1 MLIFQM
7 FPDNTAETS
16 DILFNIADTSGNIA
30 DTLAKTA
37 DIGLILLTS

>member
-1 MLIFQM
+1 MLIFQV

-16 DILFNIADTSGNIA
+16 DIPFNIADVSGFIA

-37 DIGLILLTS
+37 DIRPILLIS